1 MTDEALQICGVIS
14 ISGRCNEPLACG
26 YLPNHEGKH
35 AWATLPTFGKETSA
49 TRLAEMED
57 LIREHQ
63 RKQSYS
69 QGFGSTAE
77 RAKAVFREY
86 EDKAT
91 KALSDVKAF
100 RDDMLT
106 YFRALVLILH
116 MTGEAGTHAE
126 KAARLRGAIELLE
139 QAIEQLR
146 KKDLEM
152 LFSMWRWPD
161 LFRSDWPTRR
171 LMERI
176 HDQERELE
184 DLRKQVQP
192 PEEPMTAAEFES
204 L

>member
-1 MTDEALQICGVIS
+1 MDDKIICGRIATC
-14 ISGRCNEPLACG
+14 GPNNEPLACG
-26 YLPNHEGKH
+26 FLANHEGPH
-35 AWATLPTFGKETSA
+35 AWATLPTFGKEDA
-49 TRLAEMED
+49 AMQLVQVEALM
-57 LIREHQ
+57 REHA

-69 QGFGSTAE
+69 QSYGSVAE

-91 KALSDVKAF
+91 KALSDVKQF

-116 MTGEAGTHAE
+116 MTGEASTHRE

-139 QAIEQLR
+139 QAIEELR

-184 DLRKQVQP
+184 ELRKRVGP
-192 PEEPMTAAEFES
+192 PDEPMTLKEFDEA
-204 L
+204 

>member
-1 MTDEALQICGVIS
+1 MSQICGVIS
-14 ISGRCNEPLACG
+14 ASGRCYEPLACG
-26 YLPNHEGKH
+26 FEPGHLGAH
-35 AWATLPTFGKETSA
+35 AWATLPSFGKGDVDTQ
-49 TRLAEMED
+49 LAEMEA
-57 LIREHQ
+57 LVREHQ
-63 RKQSYS
+63 AKQNFH

-77 RAKAVFREY
+77 RAKSVFMHY

-91 KALSDVKAF
+91 KALSDVKQF

-106 YFRALVLILH
+106 YFRALVLILT

-146 KKDLEM
+146 NKDLEM
-152 LFSMWRWPD
+152 LFSMWRWSD

-176 HDQERELE
+176 HEQERELSE
-184 DLRKQVQP
+184 LRGNQGQQ
-192 PEEPMTAAEFES
+192 AEQAPF
-204 L
+204 